1 MPKTTIHEG
10 ESLRTNRRSL
20 RTAAVAVTAI
30 ASLAGITQAQ
40 ASEAPGADDP
50 AAPTGTLQESIDE
63 VLASTE
69 GGTQI
74 SPYEISWEGGAV
86 IMSFPRPGEAKA
98 PTSSPTARKLQ
109 AKLAGKP
116 QMGPL
121 VAEWVAG
128 DHEGCPT
135 EVFGNDWYCFY
146 QYENYGG
153 RRLQWNATHEKPVYF
168 SKYDFVNKTSSWV
181 NGGGK
186 TIVVYGRTRSG
197 DDSSCTDYLWSESQ
211 HMKNRYVG
219 GVVDNRADCFTA
231 KG

>member
-1 MPKTTIHEG
+1 MRKK
-10 ESLRTNRRSL
+10 RRSL

-40 ASEAPGADDP
+40 ASEAPGVDDP
-50 AAPTGTLQESIDE
+50 AASTGTLQESIDE
-63 VLASTE
+63 VLANTE

-86 IMSFPRPGEAKA
+86 IMSFPRPGEEKA
-98 PTSSPTARKLQ
+98 PDSSPTARKLQ
-109 AKLAGKP
+109 AKLAGEP
-116 QMGPL
+116 QMGTNGAEW
-121 VAEWVAG
+121 AEWVAG

-168 SKYDFVNKTSSWV
+168 SKYDFVNRTSSWV

-186 TIVVYGRTRSG
+186 TIVAYGRTRSG
-197 DDSSCTDYLWSESQ
+197 DDSSCTDYLWVESQ
-211 HMKNRYVG
+211 HMKDRYVG
-219 GVVDNRADCFTA
+219 SALDNRADCFTA